1 MPTAMKGALS
11 QRHVA
16 ARALSP
22 GDRPPPRQTIGAG
35 TLTLLTLGGVMGSGL
50 FLASAQAI
58 HLAGPGVIVA
68 YAIGAGVMGLEIM
81 ALAEM
86 SAADP
91 ARGSFLTYARR
102 AIGAAPAFIGG
113 WIFWF
118 SSVLNLAAE
127 ATAAGT
133 FARLWFPHAPL
144 YVFSMGIALV
154 ITGLNFLPL
163 KNFDRVESSMSVLK
177 IAAIGLF
184 VVVGLLALGGLVQH
198 RTIPGLTADGG
209 FFPKGAL
216 GVGAAMTV
224 VMFSMAGTG
233 VLGLAASSVKRPG
246 RTIPRAIA
254 PSILVVAVFYILS
267 ALVIAGLTPWARLST
282 AGQSPFVKAVAIL
295 PWPWAGSVLNAILI
309 VAVLSAMNA
318 GLFTTDRVLASLSR
332 IGDAPGMLRPARNG
346 APTVVN
352 AVTGGA
358 LVLIAGLSYLLPKT
372 AFLMLVT
379 ATSYQALFIWVLIIV
394 TQIYYRRWLE
404 RHKPE
409 RLTYRMP
416 LYPYLSW
423 FAILLIVGI
432 VATAPL
438 APTQVTALGV
448 AATVTAL
455 IALAY
460 LPVRAARS
468 RPKARPVG
476 G

>member
-1 MPTAMKGALS
+1 MPTAIKGRVS
-11 QRHVA
+11 RRRTVA
-16 ARALSP
+16 PSHGP
-22 GDRPPPRQTIGAG
+22 TGDRPRTKSIGPR

-58 HLAGPGVIVA
+58 HLAGPGVVVA
-68 YAIGAGVMGLEIM
+68 YAIGAAVMALEIM

-91 ARGSFLTYARR
+91 AEGSFLTYARR
-102 AIGAAPAFIGG
+102 SIGAAPAFIGG

-144 YVFSMGIALV
+144 YVFSMGIAAV
-154 ITGLNFLPL
+154 ITGLNFLPV

-177 IAAIGLF
+177 IAAVALF
-184 VVVGLLALGGLVQH
+184 VVVGGLALAGFVRHGPV
-198 RTIPGLTADGG
+198 PGVVPPDG
-209 FFPKGAL
+209 FFPKGAT

-233 VLGLAASSVKRPG
+233 VLGLAASSVRRPE
-246 RTIPRAIA
+246 RTIPRAIG
-254 PSILVVAVFYILS
+254 PSVVTVAAFYILS
-267 ALVIAGLTPWARLST
+267 ALVIAGLTPWRALST
-282 AGQSPFVKAVAIL
+282 ATQSPFVRALGVL
-295 PWPWAGSVLNAILI
+295 PWPWAPSVLNAVLI

-318 GLFTTDRVLASLSR
+318 GLFATDRVLASLSR
-332 IGDAPGMLRPARNG
+332 MGDAPRAL
-346 APTVVN
+346 APKEGGPTIAN
-352 AVTGGA
+352 AVTGIT
-358 LVLIAGLSYLLPKT
+358 LVAVAGLSYLLPKT

-379 ATSYQALFIWVLIIV
+379 ATSYQALFIWILIVV
-394 TQIYYRRWLE
+394 TQIFYRRWLE
-404 RHKPE
+404 RHEPE
-409 RLTYRMP
+409 RLRYRVP

-423 FAILLIVGI
+423 FEIVVILAI

-448 AATVTAL
+448 AVGATGL

-460 LPVRAARS
+460 LPVRLGRSRRAAR
-468 RPKARPVG
+468 PA
-476 G
+476 

>member
-11 QRHVA
+11 QRRAA
-16 ARALSP
+16 ARTYAP
-22 GDRPPPRQTIGAG
+22 TDDRPPKKSIGSG

-68 YAIGAGVMGLEIM
+68 YAIGAGVMALEIM

-86 SAADP
+86 SSADP
-91 ARGSFLTYARR
+91 AQGSFLTYARR
-102 AIGAAPAFIGG
+102 SIGTAPALMGG

-144 YVFSMGIALV
+144 YVFSMGVAIA
-154 ITGLNFLPL
+154 ITGLNFLPI

-177 IAAIGLF
+177 IAAIALF
-184 VVVGLLALGGLVQH
+184 VVVGGLALAGLVRH
-198 RTIPGLTADGG
+198 GSTPGLTAAGG
-209 FFPKGAL
+209 FLPRGIT
-216 GVGAAMTV
+216 GIGAAMTV

-246 RTIPRAIA
+246 HAIPRAIA
-254 PSILVVAVFYILS
+254 PSVLTVAAFYVLS
-267 ALVIAGLTPWARLST
+267 ALVIAGLTPWRSLST
-282 AGQSPFVKAVAIL
+282 AVESPFVKALGVL
-295 PWPWAGSVLNAILI
+295 PWPWATSVLNAVLI

-318 GLFTTDRVLASLSR
+318 GLFATDRVLASLSR
-332 IGDAPGMLRPARNG
+332 MGDAPHALGPRKGG
-346 APTVVN
+346 APTVAN
-352 AVTGGA
+352 AVTGVA
-358 LVLIAGLSYLLPKT
+358 LVAVAGLSYLLPKT

-379 ATSYQALFIWVLIIV
+379 ATSYQALFIWILIVL
-394 TQIYYRRWLE
+394 TQIFYRRWLE
-404 RHKPE
+404 RHEPE
-409 RLTYRMP
+409 RLRYRMP

-423 FAILLIVGI
+423 LEIALIVAI
-432 VATAPL
+432 IATAPL
-438 APTQVTALGV
+438 APTQVTALAV
-448 AATVTAL
+448 AVGATGL

-460 LPVRAARS
+460 LPVRAARAHHE
-468 RPKARPVG
+468 ARTA
-476 G
+476 